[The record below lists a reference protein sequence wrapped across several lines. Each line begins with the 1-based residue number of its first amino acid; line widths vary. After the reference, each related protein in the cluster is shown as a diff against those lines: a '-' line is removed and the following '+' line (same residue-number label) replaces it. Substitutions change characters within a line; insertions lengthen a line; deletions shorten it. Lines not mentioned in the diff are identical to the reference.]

1 MVKLPTMNRFAKTLL
16 KGLALFLPSALT
28 LWVLWQAFV
37 LVDQIIPFHTPGLGL
52 LVLLGFVLSLG
63 LLADNWLA
71 GPLLRRIEQFLER
84 LPVVRLLFR
93 SLREMT
99 ESLLGERKP
108 FHHPVLVRPWPGSQA
123 RLLGFLTREDLT
135 ELGKPGW
142 VAVYVPN
149 AYAIAGQTFI
159 VPAELVETLPL
170 ESSQAMTFAVSA
182 GVTGAKPHPD
192 PFKTKIE
199 P

>member
-1 MVKLPTMNRFAKTLL
+1 MNRFAKTLL
-16 KGLALFLPSALT
+16 KGLAVFLPSALT
-28 LWVLWQAFV
+28 LWLLWQAFV
-37 LVDQIIPFHTPGLGL
+37 LVDQILPFHTPGLGVL
-52 LVLLGFVLSLG
+52 ALLGFVLLLG
-63 LLADNWLA
+63 ILADNWIATAVLNR
-71 GPLLRRIEQFLER
+71 LDHFLER
-84 LPVVRLLFR
+84 LPVVRLLYR

-99 ESLLGERKP
+99 ESMLGERRP
-108 FHHPVLVRPWPGSQA
+108 FHHPVLVRPWPGSEA
-123 RLLGFLTREDLT
+123 SLLGFLTRQDLT

-159 VPAELVETLPL
+159 VPAHLIETLDL

-182 GVTGAKPHPD
+182 GVTGAKPASESGKG
-192 PFKTKIE
+192 FVE